1 MALEERGVTIRIA
14 EIHDQDCTLD
24 MEDLARKITSR
35 TRLVAVGYASNA
47 VGTINNVREVVRLAH
62 QAGAMAYIDAVHYAP
77 HGPIDVR
84 ALDCDFLACSSYK
97 FFGPHMG
104 VLYAKREHLTRLQ
117 PYKVAA
123 NTHAVPFNWELGTL
137 NHECIAGITACVDYL
152 ADLGRR
158 IDPSLSGRRA
168 ALLGAWKAIQKHER
182 ILIERLIAGL
192 LQIPGLTFY
201 GISDPSRFDDRCP
214 TVAVRIAG
222 HPPLQVG
229 HGARTARLLY
239 LGWQLLC
246 AQPDRA
252 PGCRE
257 GRRLSAHR
265 FGALQHGGRSG
276 SVADSFAGGNTMTQ
290 AIQTETAGGV
300 KMRAEF
306 RQARVDLAAVLRWS
320 ARLGY
325 QQGVCNHF
333 SFLLPDQEDL
343 FLVNPEGFF
352 WSELTASSLIIC
364 DLDGNIVEGSG
375 TVERTAFCLH
385 APIHRH
391 NKKARAAL
399 HTHTPYATALCL
411 LEGGRLEPVNMAG
424 FQFDGK
430 IAYDEDHQGG
440 AHSTEEGDREVR
452 ALGDKNILM
461 MRNHGPMVVGR
472 TIASAF
478 DRLYYLE
485 EVCKRQVLAM
495 STNRPM
501 QHVPPEVVQQLSEDE
516 ELFDA
521 YAEKHLTAIKR
532 VLSRE
537 EPEFAQ

>member
-1 MALEERGVTIRIA
+1 
-14 EIHDQDCTLD
+14 
-24 MEDLARKITSR
+24 
-35 TRLVAVGYASNA
+35 
-47 VGTINNVREVVRLAH
+47 
-62 QAGAMAYIDAVHYAP
+62 
-77 HGPIDVR
+77 
-84 ALDCDFLACSSYK
+84 
-97 FFGPHMG
+97 
-104 VLYAKREHLTRLQ
+104 
-117 PYKVAA
+117 
-123 NTHAVPFNWELGTL
+123 
-137 NHECIAGITACVDYL
+137 
-152 ADLGRR
+152 
-158 IDPSLSGRRA
+158 
-168 ALLGAWKAIQKHER
+168 
-182 ILIERLIAGL
+182 
-192 LQIPGLTFY
+192 
-201 GISDPSRFDDRCP
+201 
-214 TVAVRIAG
+214 
-222 HPPLQVG
+222 
-229 HGARTARLLY
+229 
-239 LGWQLLC
+239 
-246 AQPDRA
+246 
-252 PGCRE
+252 
-257 GRRLSAHR
+257 
-265 FGALQHGGRSG
+265 
-276 SVADSFAGGNTMTQ
+276 MTQ
-290 AIQTETAGGV
+290 TMQTERAGGV

-306 RQARVDLAAVLRWS
+306 RAARVDLAAVLRWS

-325 QQGVCNHF
+325 QQGVCNHY

-375 TVERTAFCLH
+375 AVERTAFCLH

-411 LEGGRLEPVNMAG
+411 LEGGQLEPVNMAG
-424 FQFDGK
+424 FQFAGK
-430 IAYDEDHQGG
+430 IAYDENHQGG
-440 AHSTEEGDREVR
+440 AHSTMEGDREVSI
-452 ALGDKNILM
+452 LGDKNILM

-501 QHVPPEVVQQLSEDE
+501 QHVPPEVVSQLSEDE

>member
-1 MALEERGVTIRIA
+1 
-14 EIHDQDCTLD
+14 
-24 MEDLARKITSR
+24 
-35 TRLVAVGYASNA
+35 
-47 VGTINNVREVVRLAH
+47 
-62 QAGAMAYIDAVHYAP
+62 
-77 HGPIDVR
+77 
-84 ALDCDFLACSSYK
+84 
-97 FFGPHMG
+97 
-104 VLYAKREHLTRLQ
+104 
-117 PYKVAA
+117 
-123 NTHAVPFNWELGTL
+123 
-137 NHECIAGITACVDYL
+137 
-152 ADLGRR
+152 
-158 IDPSLSGRRA
+158 
-168 ALLGAWKAIQKHER
+168 
-182 ILIERLIAGL
+182 
-192 LQIPGLTFY
+192 
-201 GISDPSRFDDRCP
+201 
-214 TVAVRIAG
+214 
-222 HPPLQVG
+222 
-229 HGARTARLLY
+229 
-239 LGWQLLC
+239 
-246 AQPDRA
+246 
-252 PGCRE
+252 
-257 GRRLSAHR
+257 
-265 FGALQHGGRSG
+265 
-276 SVADSFAGGNTMTQ
+276 MTQ
-290 AIQTETAGGV
+290 AIQTETV
-300 KMRAEF
+300 ERTKMRAEF

-391 NKKARAAL
+391 NKQARAAL

-430 IAYDEDHQGG
+430 IAYDEDHRGG
-440 AHSTEEGDREVR
+440 AHSTDEGDREVR

-472 TIASAF
+472 TVASAF

-501 QHVPPEVVQQLSEDE
+501 QHVSPEVVQQLSEDE

-521 YAEKHLTAIKR
+521 YAEKHLNAIKR